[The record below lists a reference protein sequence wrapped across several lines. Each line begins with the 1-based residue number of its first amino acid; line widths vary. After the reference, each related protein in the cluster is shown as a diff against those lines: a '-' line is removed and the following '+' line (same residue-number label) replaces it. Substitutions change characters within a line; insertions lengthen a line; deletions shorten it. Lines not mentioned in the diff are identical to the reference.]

1 MVRCIVP
8 PWATRAKVKEKRS
21 SGECVRPETRQHI
34 SMKQERANA
43 VVQSAKD
50 TFGSTVLLGSIR
62 ACQTKNCAMVRQKSA
77 ESKFFSIVSLKSK
90 DGTPKL
96 RADIGVKSRQSGEC
110 IRLSAQRKSPHIMR
124 IVIKDNQ
131 II

>member
-1 MVRCIVP
+1 M
-8 PWATRAKVKEKRS
+8 E
-21 SGECVRPETRQHI
+21 
-34 SMKQERANA
+34 QERANT

-50 TFGSTVLLGSIR
+50 AFGSTVLLGSIR

-96 RADIGVKSRQSGEC
+96 HADIGVKSY
-110 IRLSAQRKSPHIMR
+110 
-124 IVIKDNQ
+124 
-131 II
+131 

>member
-1 MVRCIVP
+1 M
-8 PWATRAKVKEKRS
+8 E
-21 SGECVRPETRQHI
+21 
-34 SMKQERANA
+34 QERANA

-50 TFGSTVLLGSIR
+50 AFGSTVLLGSIQ
-62 ACQTKNCAMVRQKSA
+62 AYETKNCVVVRQKSA
-77 ESKFFSIVSLKSK
+77 ESKVVELFSIVSLKSK

-124 IVIKDNQ
+124 IIIKDNQ

>member
-1 MVRCIVP
+1 M
-8 PWATRAKVKEKRS
+8 E
-21 SGECVRPETRQHI
+21 
-34 SMKQERANA
+34 QERPNA

-50 TFGSTVLLGSIR
+50 AFGSTVLLGSIR
-62 ACQTKNCAMVRQKSA
+62 ACETKNCAVVRQKSA
-77 ESKFFSIVSLKSK
+77 ESKVVELFSIVSLKSK

-110 IRLSAQRKSPHIMR
+110 IRLSTQRKSPDIMR
-124 IVIKDNQ
+124 IIIKDNQ